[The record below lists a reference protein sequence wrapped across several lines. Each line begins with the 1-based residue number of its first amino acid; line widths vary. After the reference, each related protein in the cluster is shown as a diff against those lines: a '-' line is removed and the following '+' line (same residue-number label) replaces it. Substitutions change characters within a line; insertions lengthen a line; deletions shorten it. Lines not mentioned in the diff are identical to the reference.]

1 MGLWK
6 AGPQSRGLRTTLTFR
21 WQRGELNQ
29 AIGRSRAGSD
39 PRADKQGLPS
49 HCLHADGWPD
59 RRLHRRRI
67 AAGADAEDFLAP
79 RRLGLR
85 QRCDPSPSRAP
96 GIIAQSHKPFL
107 PHLLNGGMPRA
118 EIASKQAMFTL
129 TQLHAELAA
138 KFLEN
143 WNAGGKIRTAM
154 MQVEA
159 VMQMLQPGF
168 SVKGL
173 SAKRR
178 NKSNPWFKRG
188 TLFTA
193 VHETLPYLWLPG
205 HSLAEDQNQQSAGA
219 GS

>member
-1 MGLWK
+1 
-6 AGPQSRGLRTTLTFR
+6 
-21 WQRGELNQ
+21 
-29 AIGRSRAGSD
+29 
-39 PRADKQGLPS
+39 
-49 HCLHADGWPD
+49 
-59 RRLHRRRI
+59 
-67 AAGADAEDFLAP
+67 
-79 RRLGLR
+79 
-85 QRCDPSPSRAP
+85 
-96 GIIAQSHKPFL
+96 
-107 PHLLNGGMPRA
+107 
-118 EIASKQAMFTL
+118 MFTL

-143 WNAGGKIRTAM
+143 WNAGVKIRTAM

-193 VHETLPYLWLPG
+193 VHETLTYYGFPDIHWQKIENRTIRW
-205 HSLAEDQNQQSAGA
+205 S